1 MRLTIGLLIFSLTA
15 VGLYVIL
22 DLWTNVPMEVA
33 VIASLGGGAL
43 LEWSFLHFS
52 KERI

>member
-1 MRLTIGLLIFSLTA
+1 MRLAIGVLIFSLA
-15 VGLYVIL
+15 ALGLYVIL
-22 DLWTNVPMEVA
+22 DLWTEVPMEVA

-52 KERI
+52 KERL